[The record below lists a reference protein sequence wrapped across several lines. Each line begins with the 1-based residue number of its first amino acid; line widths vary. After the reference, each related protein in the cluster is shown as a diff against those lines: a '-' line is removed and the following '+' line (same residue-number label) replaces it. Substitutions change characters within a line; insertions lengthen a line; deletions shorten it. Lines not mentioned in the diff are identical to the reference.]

1 MTAAT
6 LATTAASC
14 IAVSAASA
22 ALVDFNKC
30 QYPIVKQKLLEDK
43 TTGRKFIDGVK
54 DICTRVEKSR
64 EDQSERTKKK
74 GEVFTPSWLC
84 KKMND
89 FIWAEIEGEFLT
101 RCACDAVVRL
111 PERSEPEGPQGAA
124 SRKGAED
131 AEGWKKIVDTRV
143 LEITCG
149 EAPYIVSRYDAA
161 TGAMIPVEQR
171 IGILDRKLA
180 IVNKNAADE
189 KEWLK
194 WTVRAYESVYG
205 YECQRD
211 SLAIA
216 RANLFLT
223 FIENLKHR
231 WNREAT
237 KGELC
242 TIANRIAWNFW
253 LMDGLKGVLP
263 PGVKKP
269 VESPDWFSNDN
280 SSAENDR
287 PLECVTYDWRA
298 RKKVVFNEIGR
309 SGVMKFDYAIGNPPY
324 QEEAAGTC
332 TSDRPIYNDFM
343 DGSFDVAEKVELITP
358 ARFLFNAGATPKGW
372 NKKMLSDPHFKVLE
386 YIQKSDE
393 VFANT
398 DIKGGVAITY
408 RDVSRDFGEIGTFTS
423 FSELNTLLKK
433 VECVTNLSISDIV
446 SNRGMYRFSPKAYE
460 EQPHELKKA
469 SDARISTNAFKEMP
483 SLFTEEKPNDKHDYF
498 QMYGNLKGERVYRW
512 FRLDYVVRVEN
523 LKKYKVMLPKA
534 NGSGAIGEV
543 LSTPIIGTPMTG
555 FTETFISIGA
565 FDHRKE
571 AEACLKYIKTKF
583 ARTMLGVLK
592 ITQDNTKPVW
602 KKVPLQDFSS
612 KSDIDWTVDISEI
625 DKQLYKKYK
634 LSKDE
639 IKFIE
644 EKVRAME

>member
-1 MTAAT
+1 MKAAT

-89 FIWAEIEGEFLT
+89 FIWEEIQGE
-101 RCACDAVVRL
+101 D
-111 PERSEPEGPQGAA
+111 
-124 SRKGAED
+124 
-131 AEGWKKIVDTRV
+131 WKKIVDTRV

-149 EAPYIVSRYDAA
+149 EAPFIVSRYDAA
-161 TGAMIPVEQR
+161 TGEMIPVTQR

-180 IVNKNAADE
+180 KVNENAADE
-189 KEWLK
+189 KEWLE
-194 WTVRAYESVYG
+194 WTLRAYESVYG
-205 YECQRD
+205 YEYQRD

-298 RKKVVFNEIGR
+298 RKKVVFKEIGR

-324 QEEAAGTC
+324 QEETVD
-332 TSDRPIYNDFM
+332 TSDKPIYNEFM
-343 DGSFDVAEKVELITP
+343 DGAYDVADKVELITP
-358 ARFLFNAGATPKGW
+358 ARFLFDAGKTPKAW
-372 NKKMLSDPHFKVLE
+372 NEKMLSDPHLKVLE
-386 YIQKSDE
+386 YIQRSDE

-408 RDVSRDFGEIGTFTS
+408 RDSTKEFGAINS
-423 FSELNTLLKK
+423 FSAFEELNRILRKVLSNKDFASIEDQFVLQNKWDLEKLYKVHPKYQKVIGSNGRERRLTTSIFALDLFHDKK
-433 VECVTNLSISDIV
+433 EKGDVKILGLAPGNKRMYKYVSAKFLSEHPNL
-446 SNRGMYRFSPKAYE
+446 
-460 EQPHELKKA
+460 H
-469 SDARISTNAFKEMP
+469 
-483 SLFTEEKPNDKHDYF
+483 
-498 QMYGNLKGERVYRW
+498 
-512 FRLDYVVRVEN
+512 
-523 LKKYKVMLPKA
+523 KYKVIIPKS

-543 LSTPIIGTPMTG
+543 LSTPLCGTPLCGYTQS
-555 FTETFISIGA
+555 FIGLGA
-565 FDHRKE
+565 FDEKE
-571 AEACLKYIKTKF
+571 DAENCLKYIKSKF

-592 ITQDNTKPVW
+592 VTQDNPPNTW
-602 KKVPLQDFSS
+602 RYVPLQDFSS
-612 KSDIDWTVDISEI
+612 KSDIDWTVGIPEI